1 MSLGYAVNEV
11 DAIVQDRESNLG
23 YLNINPSRLALHII
37 TVARDN
43 KIVKNDFVS
52 KANNMKINVEGI
64 DIPTDGVGKFYNSME
79 IDSEHYNS
87 TQVILCS
94 ILLSK
99 KEAEFKKDQT
109 KELLNIMTASG
120 NRNKLQLK
128 EFEAV
133 LKMMFTISIDY
144 CIEFSKNFQA
154 LGIGVSLLE
163 QYKKDLDSKSEAVQQ
178 GITSHLFSNQKTVD
192 RSILEYHFNNSE
204 IWGKLLTASGIREL
218 CTMSADAFEDLHQP
232 ARI

>member
-99 KEAEFKKDQT
+99 KEAEFKKD
-109 KELLNIMTASG
+109 
-120 NRNKLQLK
+120 
-128 EFEAV
+128 
-133 LKMMFTISIDY
+133 
-144 CIEFSKNFQA
+144 
-154 LGIGVSLLE
+154 
-163 QYKKDLDSKSEAVQQ
+163 
-178 GITSHLFSNQKTVD
+178 
-192 RSILEYHFNNSE
+192 
-204 IWGKLLTASGIREL
+204 
-218 CTMSADAFEDLHQP
+218 
-232 ARI
+232 